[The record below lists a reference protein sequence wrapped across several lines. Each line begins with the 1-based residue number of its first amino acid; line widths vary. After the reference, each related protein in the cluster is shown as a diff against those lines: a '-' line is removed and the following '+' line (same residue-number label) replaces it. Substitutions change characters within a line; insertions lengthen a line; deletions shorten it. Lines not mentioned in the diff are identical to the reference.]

1 MCIRDRQTWDTEILA
16 EGLVYYPLD
25 LMKERYAGC
34 RLLETQPAFRS
45 GQYAGVF
52 VPCRVKMSDGR
63 IEKIMLA
70 LRNDNPTGS
79 WVADGGL

>member
-1 MCIRDRQTWDTEILA
+1 MQLPPPRNPA
-16 EGLVYYPLD
+16 GLPFGTV
-25 LMKERYAGC
+25 R
-34 RLLETQPAFRS
+34 
-45 GQYAGVF
+45 GVF

-63 IEKIMLA
+63 IEKIVLA

>member
-1 MCIRDRQTWDTEILA
+1 
-16 EGLVYYPLD
+16 
-25 LMKERYAGC
+25 MKERYAGC
-34 RLLETQPAFRS
+34 RLLEIQPAFRS

-63 IEKIMLA
+63 IEKIVLA

>member
-1 MCIRDRQTWDTEILA
+1 MQAAASSKPSRPSVRDS
-16 EGLVYYPLD
+16 
-25 LMKERYAGC
+25 
-34 RLLETQPAFRS
+34 TQ
-45 GQYAGVF
+45 GVF

-63 IEKIMLA
+63 IEKIVLA

>member
-1 MCIRDRQTWDTEILA
+1 
-16 EGLVYYPLD
+16 
-25 LMKERYAGC
+25 MKKI
-34 RLLETQPAFRS
+34 S

-63 IEKIMLA
+63 IEKIVLA